1 MSLFKKLLKGTE
13 KSPYDVKKGTDIIGE
28 DEERR
33 RRDDL
38 GRDGT
43 RNDGE
48 DAARR
53 MDGIEIV
60 YFASGTV
67 NDRLVEA
74 LRPLNKDVQ
83 VRFHS

>member
-13 KSPYDVKKGTDIIGE
+13 KSPYELKKGTNIIE
-28 DEERR
+28 DDEERR
-33 RRDDL
+33 RRDDI

-53 MDGIEIV
+53 MEGIEIV
-60 YFASGTV
+60 YFTCGTV
-67 NDRLVEA
+67 NDRLVEV
-74 LRPLNKDVQ
+74 LRSMNKDIK
-83 VRFHS
+83 VRFDS